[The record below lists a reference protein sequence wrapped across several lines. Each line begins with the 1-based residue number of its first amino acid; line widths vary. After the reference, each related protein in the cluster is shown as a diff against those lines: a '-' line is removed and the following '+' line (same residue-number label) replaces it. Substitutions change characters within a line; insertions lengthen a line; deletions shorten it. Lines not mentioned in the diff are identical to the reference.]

1 MLEPQ
6 CILPVTRKTGDLVN
20 SFRITAS
27 LLLAPILLG
36 IALSAK
42 SADLE
47 IEVRG
52 IKART
57 GQVHAALFDNAED
70 FAIDLTFRA
79 MVGKDGEVK
88 IGVFTKDDHMPRAP
102 AGQAAAPANAATVRL
117 HITDITPGTYAVA
130 LYHDVNN
137 DGKVDTNFDGKPLEP
152 WGMSNNPKYAGRKL
166 TFDDAKFE
174 LPAEGLRLVIDLQQ

>member
-1 MLEPQ
+1 MDPIKSL
-6 CILPVTRKTGDLVN
+6 
-20 SFRITAS
+20 AS
-27 LLLAPILLG
+27 LLLAPILMG
-36 IALSAK
+36 IALFAHA
-42 SADLE
+42 ADIE

-57 GQVHAALFDNAED
+57 GQVHAALFANAED
-70 FAIDLTFRA
+70 FVLDLTFRA
-79 MVGKDGEVK
+79 MVSKDGEVK

-102 AGQAAAPANAATVRL
+102 TGQAAAPANAATVRL

-137 DGKVDTNFDGKPLEP
+137 DGKLDTNFDGHPLEP
-152 WGMSNNPKYAGRKL
+152 WGMSNNPQYTDRKL

-174 LPAEGLRLVIDLQQ
+174 LPAEGLKLVIDLQK

>member
-1 MLEPQ
+1 MNT
-6 CILPVTRKTGDLVN
+6 IRN
-20 SFRITAS
+20 
-27 LLLAPILLG
+27 LLAGWVFCSTRPGFVALLIPALTG
-36 IALSAK
+36 VALSAQA
-42 SADLE
+42 ADLE

-57 GQVHAALFDNAED
+57 GQVHAALFANAED

-79 MVGKDGEVK
+79 MVGKDGEIK
-88 IGVFTKDDHMPRAP
+88 IGVFTRDDRMPRAP
-102 AGQAAAPANAATVRL
+102 AGVAAAPANATTVSLRM
-117 HITDITPGTYAVA
+117 TDITPGTYAVA

-152 WGMSNNPKYAGRKL
+152 WGMSNNPQYAGRKL
-166 TFDDAKFE
+166 TFDDAKFD